1 MKCHWTTRNTR
12 RSSDSPNAAKPS
24 TPWRRLCLMIVLGF
38 GTASPCAYG
47 QGWLFSFNGADG
59 SIPMAGVVRDSAG
72 NLYGTTFYGGLG
84 SGVVFKVDAS
94 GNDTTLHKFTCG
106 ADGCSPSAALIRDAA
121 GNLYGTTVNGGDP
134 ICQCGVV
141 FKMDKNGNE
150 TVLHTFIG
158 GQDGAN
164 SYAPLI
170 RDAAGNLYGTT
181 LLGGHN
187 GNGIV
192 FKLDASGKETVLY
205 RFRGGAD
212 GSQPSGGLFRDS
224 AGNLYGTTGSGGH
237 LNGTVFKLD
246 AAGHETVIY
255 RFRGGVDGSGPIGGV
270 IRDSAGNL
278 YGVTNGGGANTDCTV
293 GGQACGTIFKI
304 DSNGTKTTLHSFDG
318 NDAGSDGAFPEAGL
332 IRDSAGNLYGTTS
345 AGSGGVNEGTLFE
358 FSAAGEESV
367 LTYVEGLPAG
377 GVIRDSA
384 GNFYGATKVGGP
396 DFNPCGTVFVFTPS
410 L

>member
-181 LLGGHN
+181 VLGGHN

-192 FKLDASGKETVLY
+192 LSWMREVKRHCCIVFAEEQTVLGL
-205 RFRGGAD
+205 RGAY
-212 GSQPSGGLFRDS
+212 S
-224 AGNLYGTTGSGGH
+224 ATAPGTFMG
-237 LNGTVFKLD
+237 
-246 AAGHETVIY
+246 
-255 RFRGGVDGSGPIGGV
+255 R
-270 IRDSAGNL
+270 
-278 YGVTNGGGANTDCTV
+278 
-293 GGQACGTIFKI
+293 
-304 DSNGTKTTLHSFDG
+304 
-318 NDAGSDGAFPEAGL
+318 PE
-332 IRDSAGNLYGTTS
+332 
-345 AGSGGVNEGTLFE
+345 
-358 FSAAGEESV
+358 
-367 LTYVEGLPAG
+367 VEA
-377 GVIRDSA
+377 I
-384 GNFYGATKVGGP
+384 
-396 DFNPCGTVFVFTPS
+396 
-410 L
+410 